1 MTIHDHHQPAHDHDE
16 QPKQPQAGAGLALP
30 VAALAALTAAVI
42 WFGLSPAPPA
52 RPKAT
57 ATVASPAGG
66 PPCASCG
73 SQPAVAAATSTSTS
87 ASSSL
92 QMDPLPSWNDGPTK
106 RSILDFVAKVSRQG
120 SDTFVPVPERVAVF
134 DHDGTLVCEK
144 PIVHG
149 MFLIERVR
157 SLAEQQ
163 PEIGHEEP
171 YATLLTGDIDF
182 VRRLG
187 KKYFLDL
194 MFTTL
199 AGVSEEKLEADAR
212 QFLATARHPVFD
224 VPYADVTYQP
234 MKELITLLRSNDF
247 SIWICSGSG
256 VHFMRPAAEAW
267 YGIGPEHVI
276 ASRADSEMREVESD
290 DASDAAGGSSNRR
303 LELVV
308 LPRLEVLND
317 EERKPVSI
325 GEHIGRR
332 PIFAAGNVGS
342 TGDIEMLRWSQ
353 SSRRPNLQLLVL
365 HDDADREMA
374 YGEPSNDSLEAAEKY
389 GWSVVR
395 MATDWNRIFARPLEK
410 KQAAPSANPSAPA
423 TSAASPAVA
432 AAEPAPQ
439 AAVPPPVRW
448 ENAIAA
454 FEKADQEQPPTPGG
468 VVFVGSSNIRL
479 WNTLDG
485 DFPGLNVVNRG
496 VGGANLAELAEVA
509 HRFVTA
515 AKPRAVVV
523 SAGGNDIAAGAT
535 AEAVRDAFA
544 LLVKNL
550 RAELPDVKIVFLAM
564 LPSEKRWEQRDR
576 QQQANEAVRD
586 FIAARVAAEGD
597 AAGMLYIDANAAV
610 LGPDGLPAV
619 ECFLDDKLHPSTIG
633 NARRAAIIRPFLLDL
648 LP

>member
-1 MTIHDHHQPAHDHDE
+1 MTIHDQHEPSRDRDVRGDA
-16 QPKQPQAGAGLALP
+16 PQSVAGITLP
-30 VAALAALTAAVI
+30 LAALAALTAAVI
-42 WFGLSPAPPA
+42 WFGLSPVPPT
-52 RPKAT
+52 RPKAAAT
-57 ATVASPAGG
+57 AAATVVPS
-66 PPCASCG
+66 PCASCG
-73 SQPAVAAATSTSTS
+73 SQPAAAAD
-87 ASSSL
+87 ASSAAAV
-92 QMDPLPSWNDGPTK
+92 QADPLPSWNEGPTK
-106 RSILDFVAKVSRQG
+106 AAILDFVAKVSRRG

-149 MFLIERVR
+149 MFLIDRVR
-157 SLAEQQ
+157 ALAEQQ
-163 PEIGHEEP
+163 PEIAHEEP

-199 AGVSEEKLEADAR
+199 AGVPEEKLEADAR

-224 VPYADVTYQP
+224 VPYADVTFQP
-234 MKELITLLRSNDF
+234 MKELIALLRSQDF
-247 SIWICSGSG
+247 SVWICSGSG

-267 YGIGPEHVI
+267 YGIGPERVI
-276 ASRADSEMREVESD
+276 ASRAVSELREVGGAGE
-290 DASDAAGGSSNRR
+290 SDAAAVDGSPNRR

-308 LPRLEVLND
+308 MPRLEVLND

-325 GEHIGRR
+325 GEQIGRR

-353 SSRRPNLQLLVL
+353 SSPRPNLQLLVL

-374 YGEPSNDSLEAAEKY
+374 YGEPSNDSLESAEKY

-395 MATDWNRIFARPLEK
+395 MASDWNRIFARPLEK
-410 KQAAPSANPSAPA
+410 KQSPPSANPPAPA
-423 TSAASPAVA
+423 TSSPAPVVP

-448 ENAIAA
+448 EKEIAA
-454 FEKADQEQPPTPGG
+454 FEKADQEQPPAPGG
-468 VVFVGSSNIRL
+468 VVFLGSSNIRL

-485 DFPGLNVVNRG
+485 DFPGLNAINRG
-496 VGGANLAELAEVA
+496 VGGANLAELAVFA
-509 HRFVTA
+509 DRLVPA

-523 SAGGNDIAAGAT
+523 SAGGNDIAGGAT
-535 AEAVRDAFA
+535 PEAVRDAFA

-550 RAELPDVKIVFLAM
+550 RAELPDVKIAFLAM
-564 LPSEKRWEQRDR
+564 LPSEKRWEQLDR
-576 QQQANEAVRD
+576 QREANEAVRD

-597 AAGMLYIDANAAV
+597 AAGMIYIDANAAV
-610 LGPDGLPAV
+610 LGPDGRPAV

-633 NARRAAIIRPFLLDL
+633 NARRAAIIRPLLNDL